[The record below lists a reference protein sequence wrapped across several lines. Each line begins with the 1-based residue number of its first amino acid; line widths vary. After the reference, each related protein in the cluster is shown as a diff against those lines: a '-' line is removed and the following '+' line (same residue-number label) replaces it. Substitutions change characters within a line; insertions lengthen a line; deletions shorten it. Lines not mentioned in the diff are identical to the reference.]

1 MPETRERRG
10 TMETD
15 SRLLVFPTLGPK
27 LQEKADYRSIQED
40 VKAPRKSGLVVCFLQ
55 L

>member
-15 SRLLVFPTLGPK
+15 SKLLFFSILGPK
-27 LQEKADYRSIQED
+27 LQEKADYRTIQKD